1 MTIMNRINK
10 ILKSTS
16 TLKVGMCV
24 LLLSGAVGGAFAQ
37 EAEKAPAQ
45 PAKKAAENLLAVRG
59 RVMDAATHR
68 PVVGA
73 RVQMLDR
80 NYSAM
85 TNENG
90 VFNLQVP
97 SLSAI
102 VEVSAE
108 DYATREIPLH
118 GETTVDFSLYSS
130 TFKTQFRTIETA
142 AGARR
147 ASSISAPVA
156 QASSIGQAGAISVEQ
171 EIATQL
177 GTDVRTRSHSAM
189 VGNGAAMFIRGI
201 NSLNAS
207 SQPLIV
213 VDGVL
218 FDNQLDRTSIIDG
231 FFYNPLSSIDVEDIA
246 SVTVL
251 KDGSAIYGSKG
262 SNGVIL
268 IKTKRGES
276 QATRITF
283 SAFAGFNEKPKL
295 PDMMN
300 AAQYRKYA
308 SELLRGDDSYTD
320 YDKVSWLSED
330 NSAGRIRNYATYHND
345 TDWSDETYRN
355 SVLQSYNIAVNGGDE
370 VALYNLSVGF
380 TSAPSTI
387 KETQYSRLN
396 ARFNSDIQ
404 MFTRLGLGV
413 DISYTQTNRDQSDDG
428 APEDYTSD
436 PVTSAGFLGLIKSP
450 ILSTH
455 AYDKYGGSMSDLS
468 KVDVFGVSN
477 PLGLFDKGKNR
488 NETNHMNIAFT
499 PKYTLAK
506 DMVVSSLFSYTLDK
520 TVASYF
526 RPQDFTPVFSRG
538 TTYAAKNTV
547 KTLSAKQVSL
557 YSDTRWTWKKNFENN
572 NFDFLAGFRYTNDT
586 YKSDWAAADNT
597 ANNNVKTISASMNN
611 KSADGVDDQAK
622 TLAVYGN
629 VDYNWL
635 NRYFLT
641 GTFSFDTSSR
651 FGDKVDGA
659 LHIGDN
665 SFGFFP
671 SLQGAWVI
679 SSEEFMKPLTAI
691 SLLKL
696 RAGYSITGNDDIL
709 YYGTTSYYSA
719 FRFFNRF
726 SGLEL
731 TNIGNET
738 LGWETSHK
746 FNVGLDMSFLKDR
759 LSLSVDAYHN
769 RTTDLLTLE
778 SMTAVSGLDSYW
790 TNNGTLENNGI
801 EVSARAKVLNLRN
814 FKWELGASISHYKNE
829 IKSLAG
835 TKTLNSYSGFEG
847 VENTYYGASIVTSVG
862 NAAGL
867 FYGYKTNGVY
877 AKTSDVPLV
886 NGERIYNYNTSTGV
900 KTYFEGGDVAFVD
913 QNHDGK
919 IDELDRVVI
928 GDPNPD
934 YTGSINSHMKWGR
947 LSFDA
952 LFTFSEGNDVYNYL
966 RSQIESASTY
976 YNQTLA
982 VTNAWSYEGQVTNM
996 PRISYGD
1003 PMGNNRFSDRWIEDG
1018 SYFRLKT
1025 IRFAYDMPFNL
1036 PFLQGIT
1043 VWASANN
1050 LWTATKYL
1058 GSDPEFSSSNSSL
1071 YQGIDTGLL
1080 ANGRSYYLGVKINL

>member
-1 MTIMNRINK
+1 MNRINK
-10 ILKSTS
+10 ILKSTP

-24 LLLSGAVGGAFAQ
+24 LLLSGAVGGVFAQAQ

-45 PAKKAAENLLAVRG
+45 PEKKVAENLLVVKG

-85 TNENG
+85 TNESG
-90 VFNLQVP
+90 IFTLRTP

-102 VEVSAE
+102 VEVSAD
-108 DYATREIPLH
+108 DYATREIPLR

-130 TFKTQFRTIETA
+130 TFKTNFKTIQTA

-147 ASSISAPVA
+147 ASSISAPIA
-156 QASSIGQAGAISVEQ
+156 QASNLGQAGAISVEQ
-171 EIATQL
+171 EIANQL
-177 GTDVRTRSHSAM
+177 GTDVRTLSHSGM
-189 VGNGAAMFIRGI
+189 VGNGATMLIRGI

-213 VDGVL
+213 VDGVI
-218 FDNQLDRTSIIDG
+218 FDNQLDRTSIIQG
-231 FFYNPLSSIDVEDIA
+231 LFYNPLSSIDVADIA
-246 SVTVL
+246 DVTVL

-268 IKTKRGES
+268 IKTNRGNS

-283 SAFAGFNEKPKL
+283 NAFAGFNEKPKL

-300 AAQYRKYA
+300 ASQYRKYA
-308 SELLRGDDSYTD
+308 SELVRGDASYTD
-320 YDKVSWLSED
+320 YDKVTWLNED
-330 NSAGRIRNYATYHND
+330 NSAGRLRNYATYHND
-345 TDWSDETYRN
+345 TDWSDETYR
-355 SVLQSYNIAVNGGDE
+355 SSILQSYNIAVNGGDD

-404 MFTRLGLGV
+404 MYSNLGLAV
-413 DISYTQTNRDQSDDG
+413 DISYTQTNRDQADDG
-428 APEDYTSD
+428 ASEDYTSD
-436 PVTSAGFLGLIKSP
+436 PITSAGFLGLVKSP

-455 AYDKYGGSMSDLS
+455 AYDKFGRLTGDIS
-468 KVDVFGVSN
+468 KADVFNVSN
-477 PLGLFDKGKNR
+477 PLGIFDKGTNR
-488 NETNHMNIAFT
+488 NETNHLNIAFT
-499 PKYTLAK
+499 PKLTLAK
-506 DMVVSSLFSYTLDK
+506 NMMLTSLFSYTLDK
-520 TVASYF
+520 TVGSYF
-526 RPQDFTPVFSRG
+526 RPQDYTPAFDRG
-538 TTYAAKNTV
+538 TNYLANNTV

-557 YSDTRWTWKKNFENN
+557 YSDTRWTWKKSVVDH
-572 NFDFLAGFRYTNDT
+572 NFDFLAGFRYTNDS
-586 YKSDWAAADNT
+586 YKSDWAAADNS
-597 ANNNVKTISASMNN
+597 ANNNVKTISVNMNN

-622 TLAVYGN
+622 TIALYGN

-641 GTFSFDTSSR
+641 GSFSFDTSSR

-659 LHIGDN
+659 LHIGGN

-671 SLQGAWVI
+671 SLQGAWMI
-679 SSEEFMKPLTAI
+679 SSEEFMKPLTFI

-709 YYGTTSYYSA
+709 YYGATSYYSA
-719 FRFFNRF
+719 FRFYNRY

-759 LSLSVDAYHN
+759 FSISVDAYRS
-769 RTTDLLTLE
+769 RTTNLLTKE
-778 SMTAVSGLDSYW
+778 SLPAVSGLGDSYW
-790 TNNGTLENNGI
+790 VNDGTLENKGL
-801 EVSARAKVLNLRN
+801 EVSARAQILNLRK
-814 FKWELGASISHYKNE
+814 FKWELGASIAHNENE

-835 TKTLNSYSGFEG
+835 TKVLNSYSGFEG
-847 VENTYYGASIVTSVG
+847 IENTYYGASIVTSVG
-862 NAAGL
+862 NAAGV
-867 FYGYKTNGVY
+867 FYGYKTTGVY
-877 AKTSDVPLV
+877 ARTSDVPLL
-886 NGERIYNYNTSTGV
+886 NGERLYNYDTSTGT

-928 GDPNPD
+928 GNPNPD
-934 YTGSINSHMKWGR
+934 FTGSINSHMKWGR

-966 RSQIESASTY
+966 RSQLESASTY

-996 PRISYGD
+996 HRISYGD

-1018 SYFRLKT
+1018 SFFRLKT
-1025 IRFAYDMPFNL
+1025 IRLAYDIPFNL
-1036 PFLQGIT
+1036 PFLEAIT

-1050 LWTATKYL
+1050 LWTSTHYL
-1058 GSDPEFSSSNSSL
+1058 GSDPEFSSSNSPL